1 VIEVEQL
8 CRDGS
13 TVWSEVAY
21 RLLVDENG
29 KPTEFIGVAR
39 NIAKRKQ
46 AEEALQES
54 LEKFRVIATN
64 TPDHILLL
72 DKDLRYSQVI
82 NPPLGLAEQDMIG
95 RTDYDILSFE
105 DADTLMKIKKHV
117 MDSGT
122 AVQLEIPLRNVSG
135 GINFF
140 AGSYVPKR
148 NVSGEIDGL
157 IGYFTN
163 VTETKQANEK
173 IVAALA
179 EKEILIREIHHR
191 VKNNLQI
198 ISGLLDMTRM
208 RTKDR
213 ETTGILTDMMMK
225 IKTMAQIHT
234 RLYESKQ
241 FDKIDMSGHIRDQV
255 ADLSNIYGKSGPEI
269 TCTLEAENFSLPVD
283 QAIPCALVV
292 NEAVSNAF
300 KHAFRGR
307 RQGTLVVSAH
317 QEGGNIHIRIED
329 DGIGIP
335 KDVDSYHTTSLGLKL
350 IRNLAGQLQGTL
362 AVESSGRGSRV
373 TIDFPLKTKG

>member
-1 VIEVEQL
+1 MIWTFDLHGVFTYVSPSAVQLTGYTPEEVIRQPFSKVVANGSVALIKEKIQRNLENIASGFAPTPDVIEVEQL

-95 RTDYDILSFE
+95 RTDYEILSFE

-122 AVQLEIPLRNVSG
+122 AVQLEIPLRNLSG
-135 GINFF
+135 EINFF

-163 VTETKQANEK
+163 VTQTKQANEK

-208 RTKDR
+208 RTKDP
-213 ETTGILTDMMMK
+213 ETTGIL
-225 IKTMAQIHT
+225 
-234 RLYESKQ
+234 
-241 FDKIDMSGHIRDQV
+241 
-255 ADLSNIYGKSGPEI
+255 
-269 TCTLEAENFSLPVD
+269 
-283 QAIPCALVV
+283 
-292 NEAVSNAF
+292 
-300 KHAFRGR
+300 
-307 RQGTLVVSAH
+307 
-317 QEGGNIHIRIED
+317 
-329 DGIGIP
+329 
-335 KDVDSYHTTSLGLKL
+335 
-350 IRNLAGQLQGTL
+350 
-362 AVESSGRGSRV
+362 
-373 TIDFPLKTKG
+373 